1 LRLPADENCPRS
13 LVVRLR
19 ERGHDVVW
27 IREVAPGAPDEA
39 VLLRARSEDRVLLTF
54 DKDFGEIA
62 FRVGLPP
69 TSGAIL
75 LRISLPAG
83 DAVATTVADALDAHP
98 GWKGAF
104 SVVEDSRVRRRQ
116 LD

>member
-1 LRLPADENCPRS
+1 LKLLADENCPRA
-13 LVVRLR
+13 LVIRLR

-27 IREVAPGAPDEA
+27 IREVSPGAPDDA
-39 VLLRARSEDRVLLTF
+39 VLLRARSENRVLLTF

-69 TSGAIL
+69 TSGVIL
-75 LRISLPAG
+75 LRVSLSAP
-83 DAVATTVADALDAHP
+83 DAVARAIADALDAHP
-98 GWKGAF
+98 GWEGAF